1 MYIFVVYIDVFPS
14 PSLFQ
19 FCYYTFEVLKLAH
32 SSIVGSIVGGVDSGL
47 LSISSVK
54 NVDFLLS
61 LNSITPE
68 NLYFKLNNFTII
80 IIS

>member
-1 MYIFVVYIDVFPS
+1 MWTVEPLHFDATLTPAS
-14 PSLFQ
+14 Q
-19 FCYYTFEVLKLAH
+19 DA
-32 SSIVGSIVGGVDSGL
+32 GVTAPAQL